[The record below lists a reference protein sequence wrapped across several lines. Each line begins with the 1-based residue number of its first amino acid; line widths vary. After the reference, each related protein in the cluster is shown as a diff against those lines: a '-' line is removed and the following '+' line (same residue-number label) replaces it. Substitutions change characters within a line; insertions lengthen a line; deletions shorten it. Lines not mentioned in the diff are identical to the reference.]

1 MSNREM
7 NAKKHTLRLPLA
19 GRNFTSL
26 LLGNLVYSI
35 SQWGMIIV
43 IARLGNPIFVG
54 QYSLGLAV
62 TAPIILFLNLQLRNF
77 QATDTNSQYEFHHYL
92 KLRLVTMFIAYF
104 VIVAIALWGYQNWD
118 LFLVTLFI
126 GLAKVFESISDI
138 YFGLFQKHEHMNYI
152 STSMILKGI
161 LSLVILSITMVLTN
175 SIVLGSLSIA
185 ITWLMILLLYD
196 LKNGYKLSTIIKKPI
211 KLSSLFLIRTIDFKQ
226 LTKIAWLTIP
236 LGIVSTLDSL
246 NSNIPR
252 YVLQNIGGEETVG
265 YYAAISY
272 FMIAGGTVVNAMLQ
286 STSPKLASYYRLNL
300 NKFKQLLIRLVCLS
314 TGVGVIGILAAIVYG
329 KQILNIMYGSNYA
342 AHHQAF
348 VYIMAASAVWY
359 IASCLSIALT
369 ASRFIKVQVPIYILS
384 CICVMITSL
393 YFIPQYYLLGAAM
406 SVCAGMIT
414 RAALTLACVFF
425 SVRKQSNVDVISVPR
440 SNF

>member
-1 MSNREM
+1 M
-7 NAKKHTLRLPLA
+7 
-19 GRNFTSL
+19 
-26 LLGNLVYSI
+26 
-35 SQWGMIIV
+35 
-43 IARLGNPIFVG
+43 
-54 QYSLGLAV
+54 
-62 TAPIILFLNLQLRNF
+62 
-77 QATDTNSQYEFHHYL
+77 
-92 KLRLVTMFIAYF
+92 
-104 VIVAIALWGYQNWD
+104 
-118 LFLVTLFI
+118 
-126 GLAKVFESISDI
+126 
-138 YFGLFQKHEHMNYI
+138 
-152 STSMILKGI
+152 
-161 LSLVILSITMVLTN
+161 
-175 SIVLGSLSIA
+175 
-185 ITWLMILLLYD
+185 
-196 LKNGYKLSTIIKKPI
+196 
-211 KLSSLFLIRTIDFKQ
+211 IRTMDFKQ

-414 RAALTLACVFF
+414 RAALTLACVVF